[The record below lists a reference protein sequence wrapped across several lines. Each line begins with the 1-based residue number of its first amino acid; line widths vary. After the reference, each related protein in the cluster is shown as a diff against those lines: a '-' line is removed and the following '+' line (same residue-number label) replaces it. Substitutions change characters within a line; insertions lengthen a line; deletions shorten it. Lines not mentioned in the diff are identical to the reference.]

1 MGVYDLSHWIMKTF
15 PFVWDSIEWMNSKLF
30 AVRYR
35 NRLETLS
42 DVLNP
47 FQGEYIVREAQLD
60 DVERIVTFF
69 KEQPEEAFTFLK
81 PHAFDAKT
89 ILKLIKRKS
98 YLFFLVMKD
107 DTMVGYFFL
116 RCFAQGKCFRG
127 KIVDY
132 RWRNKGIAKLM
143 GKASTAVAQKLGL
156 RIFGTISKENVTSMA
171 SAAAVNEIRIIKELP
186 NDYLYIEYL
195 PKQNDAS

>member
-1 MGVYDLSHWIMKTF
+1 MYRFVHWLKNTF
-15 PFVWDSIEWMNSKLF
+15 PFLWEIIEGLNSWLFGIRYGNKLEI
-30 AVRYR
+30 VS
-35 NRLETLS
+35 NCLS
-42 DVLNP
+42 TFN
-47 FQGEYIVREAQLD
+47 GEYQLREAIPSDTDMIVR
-60 DVERIVTFF
+60 FF
-69 KEQPEEAFTFLK
+69 QEQPEEAFTFFK

-89 ILKLIKRKS
+89 ILKLINRKS

-143 GKASTAVAQKLGL
+143 GKASTAVAMKLGL

-186 NDYLYIEYL
+186 NDYVYIEYL
-195 PKQNDAS
+195 PKQNDVS

>member
-1 MGVYDLSHWIMKTF
+1 MYRLVHWLKDTF
-15 PFVWDSIEWMNSKLF
+15 PFLWEIIEGLNSWFFGIRYGSKLK
-30 AVRYR
+30 VGSDY
-35 NRLETLS
+35 LS
-42 DVLNP
+42 TFNGDYQLREANP
-47 FQGEYIVREAQLD
+47 SDTDTIVR
-60 DVERIVTFF
+60 FF
-69 KEQPEEAFTFLK
+69 KEQPEEAFTFFK

-143 GKASTAVAQKLGL
+143 GKASTAVAMKLGL

-186 NDYLYIEYL
+186 NDYVYIEYL

>member
-1 MGVYDLSHWIMKTF
+1 MYRFVHWLKDTIPFLWEMIEGINSWLFGIRYCKKLKRINECLSTF
-15 PFVWDSIEWMNSKLF
+15 N
-30 AVRYR
+30 
-35 NRLETLS
+35 
-42 DVLNP
+42 
-47 FQGEYIVREAQLD
+47 GEYLLREAILDDTDMIVR
-60 DVERIVTFF
+60 FF
-69 KEQPEEAFTFLK
+69 KEQPEEAYTFFK

-89 ILKLIKRKS
+89 IMKLIKRKS